1 MEIVRDYFIDLYPSC
16 LDRHVLEGWQ
26 IAGRNCALECERIS
40 TPSRWIFTQAEG
52 KLTSDSS

>member
-26 IAGRNCALECERIS
+26 IAGRNRALECERIS
-40 TPSRWIFTQAEG
+40 THHGGSSRKQKEN
-52 KLTSDSS
+52 